1 MTFFSELIRGLWKE
15 NPTFRIVLGMC
26 PTLAVTTTLQN
37 GLGMGMA
44 TLFVLVCSNV
54 VISMVRNVIPDK
66 VRIPC
71 YIVIAATFVTMVELL
86 MKAYAPA
93 LNKSL
98 GIFIPLI
105 VVNCIILGRAEA
117 YASKN
122 PVHLSLADG
131 LGMGLGFTLSLSV
144 IASVRELLGNGSL
157 TVWNDLAWNLKE
169 YTSILL
175 VTLPPG
181 GFITLGLLLAGMNR
195 IEIRKAEREG
205 RAYTPSHL
213 ANCRQCVV
221 GCWTPTSGDTPV
233 KS

>member
-1 MTFFSELIRGLWKE
+1 MTFFSEVLRGLWKE

-26 PTLAVTTTLQN
+26 PTLAVTTSLQN
-37 GLGMGMA
+37 GLGMGVA
-44 TLFVLVCSNV
+44 TLFVLIGSNV
-54 VISMVRNVIPDK
+54 LISLVRNVIPDK

-71 YIVIAATFVTMVELL
+71 YIVIAATLVTMVDLL
-86 MKAYAPA
+86 MKAYTPA
-93 LNKSL
+93 LSKSL

-122 PVHLSLADG
+122 PPLMSLADG

-144 IASVRELLGNGSL
+144 ISTVRELLGNGSI
-157 TVWNDLAWNLKE
+157 TVWGSLAWNLKD

-181 GFITLGLLLAGMNR
+181 GFITLGCLLAAMNKY
-195 IEIRKAEREG
+195 EIRLAERQG
-205 RAYTPSHL
+205 RSYSPARP
-213 ANCRQCVV
+213 ANCRQCVI
-221 GCWTPTSGDTPV
+221 GCWNPDGPA
-233 KS
+233 KPGA